1 MRVEGYGRFFFLVC
15 FVVGFEVYEVKVWDN
30 VHQEQCEV
38 LVNVFFF
45 SFM

>member
-1 MRVEGYGRFFFLVC
+1 MD
-15 FVVGFEVYEVKVWDN
+15 GFEVYEVKVWDN

-45 SFM
+45 FFHVTIKFTLLEV